1 MHSQRTAGVVAA
13 LSLMMASAVS
23 AQGGPGGMPP
33 TAVETAQV
41 ETVTLDQSVDVIGN
55 LRANESVT
63 IRPEIAGRIE
73 KIQFDEG
80 QQVKAGDPLF
90 TLDAALIRA
99 DLNEANANLALSQR
113 SFDRAEDLI
122 DRKLIAQSD
131 YDSARSK
138 LSVDRAK
145 QASARTRLDKSVI
158 RAPFSGVVGLRQVSV
173 GEYASVGQALVDVVS
188 IDPIKLE
195 FAVPEQ
201 YLSRVKVGQ
210 AVNVRA
216 DAFPGE
222 RFVGEVYA
230 VAPQIDLTTRSLTV
244 RARVPN
250 ADGKLRPGQFSSV
263 SLVLDRIPDAMMI
276 PEQSLWPLGDKQF
289 VYRVVDGKAEQ
300 VEVRTGQ
307 RQPGMVQI
315 LSGLNAGDTVITA
328 GQQKIGP
335 GSPVNPLPPK
345 AAQNSNAPAQ

>member
-158 RAPFSGVVGLRQVSV
+158 RAPFSGVVGLRLTNLIVFQPLDLLTMIGFVILLGLTV
-173 GEYASVGQALVDVVS
+173 NNAILLVDRTRANQREGADRDS
-188 IDPIKLE
+188 
-195 FAVPEQ
+195 A
-201 YLSRVKVGQ
+201 
-210 AVNVRA
+210 VRA
-216 DAFPGE
+216 
-222 RFVGEVYA
+222 A
-230 VAPQIDLTTRSLTV
+230 VAER
-244 RARVPN
+244 
-250 ADGKLRPGQFSSV
+250 LRPILMSTTTTLVGMLP
-263 SLVLDRIPDAMMI
+263 LVLIP
-276 PEQSLWPLGDKQF
+276 
-289 VYRVVDGKAEQ
+289 
-300 VEVRTGQ
+300 
-307 RQPGMVQI
+307 
-315 LSGLNAGDTVITA
+315 
-328 GQQKIGP
+328 GP
-335 GSPVNPLPPK
+335 GSVIYRGLAVVIVGGMSLSLLFTLILLPALLRMASLPK
-345 AAQNSNAPAQ
+345 PAWLDRLLSTERWTNVENQA